1 MQVPLE
7 ITFRDVRKTEN
18 IERLI
23 REKVAKLE
31 KICDY
36 MVSCRIAVEMPQHH
50 QQTGNPFRV
59 RITLRVPPGHE
70 LVTKRE
76 SSQGNVHGTLPQTLR
91 EAFSAAGRQLKEL
104 VNKQRAE
111 VKTHPVHEQLAFV
124 YKILR
129 KEGFGF
135 LRTEE
140 GREIYF
146 HRNSVLND
154 DFDRL
159 EIGTGVRFV
168 EETGVKGPQASTLQI
183 VNKPGVRRVEV
194 MTEETLAEPPL
205 GWRR

>member
-7 ITFRDVRKTEN
+7 ITFRDVRKTET
-18 IERLI
+18 IEKLI

-36 MVSCRIAVEMPQHH
+36 MVSCRIAVEMSQHN

-70 LVTKRE
+70 LVIKRE
-76 SSQGNVHGTLPQTLR
+76 SSQGNINGTLPQTLR
-91 EAFSAAGRQLKEL
+91 EAFSAAARQLKEL
-104 VNKQRAE
+104 VKKQRAE
-111 VKTHPVHEQLAFV
+111 VKTHPVQEQVAFV

-129 KEGFGF
+129 KEGYGF
-135 LRTEE
+135 IKTED

-146 HRNSVLND
+146 HRNSVLGD
-154 DFDRL
+154 GFDRL

-168 EETGVKGPQASTLQI
+168 EETGAKGPQASTVQI
-183 VNKPGVRRVEV
+183 VDKPGGSRMKSVEKSA
-194 MTEETLAEPPL
+194 AEPPL
-205 GWRR
+205 GWRE